1 MTFSATFCTKQ
12 LSTSINPHFEQSLV
26 PLGWILS
33 NGIQAPQSV
42 ASRVLTIPTDS
53 IMHIKLSVCSELAYD
68 LFLGRDWLSFC
79 CRTLPQTS
87 FSPSSGIF
95 CPGNFRIIFLN
106 YVALLP
112 PDLPFRTFPA
122 RWIPTLKSVTI
133 SELRAGCISFCA
145 PSRMFCQL
153 KDKSAVL

>member
-12 LSTSINPHFEQSLV
+12 LSISINPHFEQSLV

-68 LFLGRDWLSFC
+68 LFLARDWLFFC

-87 FSPSSGIF
+87 FSPSSGVF
-95 CPGNFRIIFLN
+95 CGSIRGEKSWTCDSGSASHEEAVISPWLL
-106 YVALLP
+106 ALLSWRKTP
-112 PDLPFRTFPA
+112 R
-122 RWIPTLKSVTI
+122 
-133 SELRAGCISFCA
+133 
-145 PSRMFCQL
+145 
-153 KDKSAVL
+153 